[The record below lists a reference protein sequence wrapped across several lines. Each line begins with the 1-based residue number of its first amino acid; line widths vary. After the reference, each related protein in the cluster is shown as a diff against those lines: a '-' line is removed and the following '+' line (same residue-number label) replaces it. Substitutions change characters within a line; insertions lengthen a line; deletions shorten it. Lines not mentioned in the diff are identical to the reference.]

1 MCSLGYA
8 GLPQYAAP
16 ADGDTAYH
24 VDIAEADTGMKL
36 TKIMVGGS
44 RDGWHDFNAE
54 YGLLSRRYTR
64 RDDVPCGDEP
74 MLMFFTSGTS
84 GYPKIAAHN

>member
-16 ADGDTAYH
+16 ADGDTAYY

-54 YGLLSRRYTR
+54 YGLFSRRYTR
-64 RDDVPCGDEP
+64 RDDAPCGDEP
-74 MLMFFTSGTS
+74 MLMLSLIHISEPTRRS
-84 GYPKIAAHN
+84 